1 MQLETL
7 SSRREAIT
15 GAPTGFKDLDEM
27 TAGFQLSDLIIVA
40 GRPSMGKTS
49 FCLNVAAHAA
59 IVEDLPVAVF
69 SLEMSMEQLVQRL
82 ISTEALV
89 SLKTLRTGQ
98 ASSEQ
103 WKSVA
108 DACDRLRRAA
118 IYIDDSGLLS
128 VHDMRAKARR
138 LKQQRDIGLV
148 IVDYLQLMESGMR
161 AESRQ
166 QEITEISRS
175 LKALAKELNIPVIA
189 LSQLSRGPEHRADQ
203 RPRLAD
209 LRESGCLTAE
219 TGVYL
224 PQEGRYRPIA
234 ELEGRSGFQVLGLNT
249 ATWKFECARV
259 ERAFATGYKPVLRLT
274 TRLGRSIRVT
284 RNHRFLTIDGWKRL
298 DELSL
303 EDRIALPRK
312 LPDHLARPSMGDEEL
327 ALLGRLIGDGCTLPS
342 HAIQYTT
349 NEEALAEDVSIL
361 AKEVFGKRVAP
372 RIKRERNWYQ
382 VYLSATEP
390 LTHRRH
396 NPVSEWLKDLGAFGL
411 RSYEKRV
418 PTRVFEQP
426 NRGISVFLRHLWA
439 TDGCIRLNGGY
450 PNVYY
455 SSSSEGLARDVQSL
469 LLRLEINAVLRRHSQ
484 GGKGRDQYHVLVMG
498 KDDLTRFLN
507 TVGALGK
514 QKVVH
519 SRAVAHYLGA
529 KISNTNRDLLP
540 IQAWRE
546 FVVPAMRTA
555 GMTTRQMQAAI
566 GTSFC
571 GTTLYKSSMSRDRAA
586 RVAHAVDSDDLA
598 RLATSDVYWDS
609 ILSIEK
615 DGEAQVYDLTVE
627 RLHNFVA
634 ADVVVHNSLE
644 QDSDLVLF
652 LYRDEY
658 YNPESTDK
666 KGIAEIIIG
675 KNRNGPTGMIELAF
689 LANYMRFENL
699 DAFHTRMP

>member
-1 MQLETL
+1 
-7 SSRREAIT
+7 
-15 GAPTGFKDLDEM
+15 
-27 TAGFQLSDLIIVA
+27 
-40 GRPSMGKTS
+40 
-49 FCLNVAAHAA
+49 
-59 IVEDLPVAVF
+59 
-69 SLEMSMEQLVQRL
+69 
-82 ISTEALV
+82 
-89 SLKTLRTGQ
+89 
-98 ASSEQ
+98 
-103 WKSVA
+103 
-108 DACDRLRRAA
+108 
-118 IYIDDSGLLS
+118 
-128 VHDMRAKARR
+128 
-138 LKQQRDIGLV
+138 
-148 IVDYLQLMESGMR
+148 
-161 AESRQ
+161 
-166 QEITEISRS
+166 
-175 LKALAKELNIPVIA
+175 
-189 LSQLSRGPEHRADQ
+189 
-203 RPRLAD
+203 
-209 LRESGCLTAE
+209 
-219 TGVYL
+219 
-224 PQEGRYRPIA
+224 
-234 ELEGRSGFQVLGLNT
+234 
-249 ATWKFECARV
+249 
-259 ERAFATGYKPVLRLT
+259 
-274 TRLGRSIRVT
+274 
-284 RNHRFLTIDGWKRL
+284 
-298 DELSL
+298 
-303 EDRIALPRK
+303 
-312 LPDHLARPSMGDEEL
+312 
-327 ALLGRLIGDGCTLPS
+327 
-342 HAIQYTT
+342 
-349 NEEALAEDVSIL
+349 
-361 AKEVFGKRVAP
+361 
-372 RIKRERNWYQ
+372 
-382 VYLSATEP
+382 
-390 LTHRRH
+390 
-396 NPVSEWLKDLGAFGL
+396 
-411 RSYEKRV
+411 
-418 PTRVFEQP
+418 
-426 NRGISVFLRHLWA
+426 
-439 TDGCIRLNGGY
+439 
-450 PNVYY
+450 
-455 SSSSEGLARDVQSL
+455 
-469 LLRLEINAVLRRHSQ
+469 
-484 GGKGRDQYHVLVMG
+484 MG